1 MRPTVIIYPEKSKIT
16 VFIKIFY
23 NIERIELRQRGCVL
37 RMSTHNEWRHMDKQD
52 FRRFLWVRHWYYL
65 FLVRAFREVAF

>member
-37 RMSTHNEWRHMDKQD
+37 RMSTHNE
-52 FRRFLWVRHWYYL
+52 
-65 FLVRAFREVAF
+65 